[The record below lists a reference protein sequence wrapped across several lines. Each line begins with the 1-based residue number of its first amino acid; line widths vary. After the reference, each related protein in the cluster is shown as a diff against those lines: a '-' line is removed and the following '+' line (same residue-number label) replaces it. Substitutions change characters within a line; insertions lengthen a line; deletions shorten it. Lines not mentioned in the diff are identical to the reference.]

1 MVNVKVPN
9 RSITAHVNTDIGVTA
24 QVSQKPSSID
34 NSDIKVVKG
43 DTGAVFTPHVD
54 ELSNLS
60 WTNDGGLVNPPTRN
74 IRGRDGD
81 ATVHAISNRDIE
93 KIMEG

>member
-1 MVNVKVPN
+1 MINVNVPN
-9 RSITAHVNTDIGVTA
+9 RDITAHVNHNPAKV
-24 QVSQKPSSID
+24 D

-43 DTGAVFTPHVD
+43 DKGAVFTPHVD

-60 WTNDGGLVNPPTRN
+60 WTNNGGLDNPPTRN

-81 ATVHAISNRDIE
+81 ATVHAITNKDIE
-93 KIMEG
+93 RIMEG